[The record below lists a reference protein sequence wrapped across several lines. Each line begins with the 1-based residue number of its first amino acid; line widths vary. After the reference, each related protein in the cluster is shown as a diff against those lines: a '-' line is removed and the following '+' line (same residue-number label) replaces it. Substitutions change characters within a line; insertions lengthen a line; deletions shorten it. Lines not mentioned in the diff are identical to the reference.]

1 MKSLEDLGER
11 VREEKSEQERR
22 DALNDDDVPEDGNGA
37 AAGARSG
44 EESDAEGAEVSNA
57 LKRPLDPGAKSFEP
71 SPLGL
76 SVLNNASPLPSSGES
91 DGNKASAPDVVSEA
105 APSMEVDEDG
115 ELQLSELDN
124 TRKPRAESRTRS
136 RSRSGSAKE
145 EGEEE
150 EEAMQL

>member
-1 MKSLEDLGER
+1 MGER

-22 DALNDDDVPEDGNGA
+22 DALNDDDVPEDGA
-37 AAGARSG
+37 TASGARSG

-57 LKRPLDPGAKSFEP
+57 LKRSLDPSAKSFEP

-91 DGNKASAPDVVSEA
+91 DGNKAGAPDVVSEA

-124 TRKPRAESRTRS
+124 TKKKRERS
-136 RSRSGSAKE
+136 RSRSRSRSASAKE

-150 EEAMQL
+150 EEAMQS